1 MLRFALFDDAQTGC
15 GIVRLKQAIERQ
27 GNFHRTG
34 NPDHFTDGQSEL
46 FGLVGGKGQHPF
58 HLITVE

>member
-1 MLRFALFDDAQTGC
+1 MVLRNDFTQTGD
-15 GIVRLKQAIERQ
+15 
-27 GNFHRTG
+27 FH
-34 NPDHFTDGQSEL
+34 PDHFTDGQSEL